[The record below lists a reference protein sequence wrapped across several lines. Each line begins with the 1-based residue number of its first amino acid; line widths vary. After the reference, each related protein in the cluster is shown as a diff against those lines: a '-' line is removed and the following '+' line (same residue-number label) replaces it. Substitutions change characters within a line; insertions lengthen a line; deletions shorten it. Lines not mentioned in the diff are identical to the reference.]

1 MELTPFTPDAI
12 DGIGAEGFS
21 LETAYGKTF
30 KVIYRLFSNEEAA
43 NLEDVV
49 MNTYRPIVIFRITQW
64 VNYRD
69 QKKK

>member
-1 MELTPFTPDAI
+1 LELTPFTPDAI
-12 DGIGAEGFS
+12 DGIGAERFS

-49 MNTYRPIVIFRITQW
+49 MNTY
-64 VNYRD
+64 
-69 QKKK
+69 